1 MKFELNEC
9 PRCKGKAKLR
19 RGLPSIN
26 MSKDIWAMV
35 QCTSCF
41 CRTIT
46 IHQQKNEKFVDVA
59 HKAVDLW
66 NSNQVQEKRKQ

>member
-1 MKFELNEC
+1 
-9 PRCKGKAKLR
+9 
-19 RGLPSIN
+19 
-26 MSKDIWAMV
+26 MV